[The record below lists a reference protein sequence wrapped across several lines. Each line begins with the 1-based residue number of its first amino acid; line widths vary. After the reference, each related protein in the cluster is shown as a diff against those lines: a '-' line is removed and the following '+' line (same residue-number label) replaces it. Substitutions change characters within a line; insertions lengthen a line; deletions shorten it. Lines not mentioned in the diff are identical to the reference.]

1 MKKIIFIA
9 FCLAIAASAARAQDI
24 IVKKDGSEIKANVIK
39 VSSTEVEYKKFGN
52 PSGPTYTLS
61 KSEIFMIKYQ
71 DGDKD
76 VFEQKQPSDF
86 RNAYPQHGSSAQHNA
101 NFNSSAQHNA
111 NFNRKSPGL
120 AFLFSF
126 LYPGIGQYY
135 NGQVGKGVTMTVIG
149 TAALVTGAVCAA
161 NAVGE
166 EYVSGRGGGYYAPT
180 TDETMLLI
188 SSAAYVA
195 YFGTWL
201 WSVIDAPVSA
211 GKINRRR
218 ERGELSWNIGNGST
232 LSLNPNLQYATALN
246 GATLRRQPACG
257 LSLTLNF

>member
-1 MKKIIFIA
+1 MKKIIFIV
-9 FCLAIAASAARAQDI
+9 FCLVTAASAANAQDI
-24 IVKKDGSEIKANVIK
+24 IVKKDGSEIKANVTK
-39 VSSTEVEYKKFGN
+39 VSNSEVEYKKFGN

-71 DGDKD
+71 DGDKE
-76 VFEQKQPSDF
+76 VFDQNSRNDYRQPNNSGQ
-86 RNAYPQHGSSAQHNA
+86 Y
-101 NFNSSAQHNA
+101 NSSGQYNRQNVQA

-135 NGQVGKGVTMTVIG
+135 NGQIGKGVTMTVIG
-149 TAALVTGAVCAA
+149 TAGLIGGLAFASAAVTEET
-161 NAVGE
+161 VG
-166 EYVSGRGGGYYAPT
+166 SGRYSVTVPT
-180 TDETMLLI
+180 TDDDMMLLA
-188 SSAAYVA
+188 SAAYVV

-232 LSLNPNLQYATALN
+232 LSLNPSLLYAGSIN
-246 GATLRRQPACG
+246 GATLRQQPACG
-257 LSLTLNF
+257 LSLKLDF